1 MATESELYAWAN
13 REFIKMKGTKLDEAL
28 IEYFLT
34 LESEEDIR
42 EFLSDLLP
50 DTKHTVV
57 TEFINQLKAKKR
69 KQANRP
75 PTQESVAILLPC
87 V

>member
-1 MATESELYAWAN
+1 M
-13 REFIKMKGTKLDEAL
+13 KMMGTRMDEAL

-42 EFLSDLLP
+42 EYLSDLLP
-50 DTKHTVV
+50 DTKYTVV

-75 PTQESVAILLPC
+75 PAPGVWPHFATAQSC
-87 V
+87 